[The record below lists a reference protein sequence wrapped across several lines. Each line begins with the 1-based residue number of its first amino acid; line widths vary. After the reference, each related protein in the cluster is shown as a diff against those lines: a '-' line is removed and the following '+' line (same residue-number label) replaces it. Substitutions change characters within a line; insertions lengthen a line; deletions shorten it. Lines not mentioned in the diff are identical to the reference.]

1 MKLFVI
7 GQVHVFFAN
16 EQLGAFKCYQGAM
29 DAFITKVFL
38 SLLSHRMPLF
48 TIFRKST
55 PPQILQV
62 IVVYY
67 LLKYQGAMEAFIATV
82 LLSL

>member
-38 SLLSHRMPLF
+38 SLLSHRMLLF
-48 TIFRKST
+48 TILKSQ
-55 PPQILQV
+55 PPHKFFNILFSV
-62 IVVYY
+62 
-67 LLKYQGAMEAFIATV
+67 TH
-82 LLSL
+82 